1 MKMCVSYTS
10 TAGSGQLEP
19 PTSSKSLGVRNSE
32 VNMEARRDCRED
44 SGVASKLEDDY
55 SCCWHLEV
63 EKPEQH
69 ELVLQRGVEAPAA
82 LLARHLRAEADR
94 QLLQQHR
101 RHGRRADAIRRRS
114 K

>member
-82 LLARHLRAEADR
+82 LLARQLRAEADR
-94 QLLQQHR
+94 QLLQ
-101 RHGRRADAIRRRS
+101 
-114 K
+114 